1 MYLMTYKS
9 KSDHKDSDQN
19 NPLTSLV
26 RSMNV
31 LNSIKITPE
40 KKKIFYSLIFS
51 AYTFFS
57 FFLPTFLLIVNF
69 FLLNFIFLFLFFIL
83 F

>member
-40 KKKIFYSLIFS
+40 KKKFFYSLIFS

-69 FLLNFIFLFLFFIL
+69 FFLNFIFLFLFFIL